1 MRFLGNKRYRSLLEA
16 WAVLGGLRDGTRVG
30 VFVLGQS
37 NIEKT
42 FTFIFT
48 CTIVE
53 WRNEKEI
60 KNMETNDWYTL

>member
-1 MRFLGNKRYRSLLEA
+1 M
-16 WAVLGGLRDGTRVG
+16 
-30 VFVLGQS
+30 LGQS
-37 NIEKT
+37 NIEKA

-60 KNMETNDWYTL
+60 KNMETNKTGILYKVITKSQGMTFTYSNI

>member
-1 MRFLGNKRYRSLLEA
+1 M
-16 WAVLGGLRDGTRVG
+16 
-30 VFVLGQS
+30 LGQS
-37 NIEKT
+37 NIEKA

-60 KNMETNDWYTL
+60 KNMETNKTGILYKVITESQGKTFTFFQHLNFDPNISFQQ